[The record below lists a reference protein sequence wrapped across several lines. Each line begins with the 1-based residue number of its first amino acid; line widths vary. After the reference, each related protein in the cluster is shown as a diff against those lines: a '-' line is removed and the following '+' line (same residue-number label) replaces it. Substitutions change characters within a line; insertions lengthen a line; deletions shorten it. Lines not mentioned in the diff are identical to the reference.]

1 MKNKKALTATIVLIL
16 IAACAAVAY
25 LAVNQKHSEPATSSQ
40 PSQSDST
47 SNVEESVSKDET
59 TTESTTESTKNTTEE
74 TTTDEYAFIK
84 KGCWYLADKDSEV
97 CYAIAFRKE
106 GKADI
111 AYFNSDNIEGFD
123 AQYSKGDAVYNID
136 GKKITLSK
144 LPSVTGLKSL
154 ELEIEGNA
162 ILYKGKEL
170 KNFDKMNLDN
180 ALKCFE

>member
-40 PSQSDST
+40 PSQSVST
-47 SNVEESVSKDET
+47 SNVEESASKDET
-59 TTESTTESTKNTTEE
+59 TTETTKNTTEE

-84 KGCWYLADKDSEV
+84 KGCWYLADKDNEV

-144 LPSVTGLKSL
+144 FPSVTGLKSL